1 MNLPTFIGNQRVAAT
16 LRRMVAER
24 RLPQTL
30 LFAGP
35 RGVGKATL
43 ARQLAA
49 AMNCPASHSGEP
61 CGECSNC
68 RRILKADLSSE
79 AFQELFEERLK
90 MPAAKRLENPL
101 IVATHPDFLIF
112 PPDGPLQM
120 ITIEQARRLTK
131 AARFGPS
138 EGVRR
143 VFLVDNADRANEEA
157 ANSLL
162 KTLEEPADSLTI
174 ILTAANP
181 YELLPTIRSRSIP
194 FYFGPLTQSEMR
206 QFFDTRPEIGE
217 QERERLAGWSDG
229 SPGKALSLDA
239 EEYTERR
246 GTMLAILRTALG
258 TGSFAELLAHT
269 ENVGRK
275 RQQKLGLLV
284 DSGQGLLRDL
294 VHLKLGTQGLINE
307 DLREELESMAT
318 RVTFDWVEK
327 AAAELDELVRLE
339 RRNIQKQVALESLA
353 VSLRHAA
360 ARSAHSA

>member
-1 MNLPTFIGNQRVAAT
+1 MSAPPFIGNQRVAAT

-43 ARQLAA
+43 ARRLAA
-49 AMNCPASHSGEP
+49 AMNCPASQFGEP

-79 AFQELFEERLK
+79 VFQELFEERLK
-90 MPAAKRLENPL
+90 MPAAKRVENPL

-112 PPDGPLQM
+112 PPDGPLRM
-120 ITIEQARRLTK
+120 ITIEQARRLRE

-138 EGVRR
+138 EGLRR
-143 VFLVDNADRANEEA
+143 VFLVDHADRANEEA

-162 KTLEEPADSLTI
+162 KTLEEPADSLTV

-181 YELLPTIRSRSIP
+181 YQLLPTIRSRSIP
-194 FYFGPLTQSEMR
+194 FYFGALTQSEMQ
-206 QFFDTRPEIGE
+206 QFFDSRPEIGE
-217 QERERLAGWSDG
+217 QERERLAGWSQG

-239 EEYTERR
+239 DEYTERR
-246 GTMLAILRTALG
+246 GAMLALLRTALG
-258 TGSFAELLAHT
+258 TGSFAELLAHA
-269 ENVGRK
+269 ENVVRK
-275 RQQKLGLLV
+275 RQHKLDLLV
-284 DSGQGLLRDL
+284 DSAQGLLQDL
-294 VHLKLGTQGLINE
+294 VHLKVGTRALINE
-307 DLREELESMAT
+307 DLREELQAMAK
-318 RVTFDWVEK
+318 RVTFGWVEK

-339 RRNIQKQVALESLA
+339 RRNIQKQIALESLA
-353 VSLRHAA
+353 LGLRHAGERLA
-360 ARSAHSA
+360 

>member
-1 MNLPTFIGNQRVAAT
+1 MSAPPFIGNQRVAAT
-16 LRRMVAER
+16 LRRMVAEE

-43 ARQLAA
+43 ARHLAA
-49 AMNCPASHSGEP
+49 AMNCPASRAGEP

-68 RRILKADLSSE
+68 RRTLEADLSKESY
-79 AFQELFEERLK
+79 QKLFEERLK
-90 MPAAKRLENPL
+90 LTAAKRLENPL
-101 IVATHPDFLIF
+101 IVATHPDFLTF

-120 ITIEQARRLTK
+120 ISIEQARRLK
-131 AARFGPS
+131 DAARFGPS
-138 EGVRR
+138 EGKRR
-143 VFLVDNADRANEEA
+143 VFLVDHADRANEEA

-162 KTLEEPADSLTI
+162 KTLEEPAESLTV
-174 ILTAANP
+174 ILTASNP

-194 FYFGPLTQSEMR
+194 FYFGTLTPSEMQ
-206 QFFDTRPEIGE
+206 QFFDTRPELD
-217 QERERLAGWSDG
+217 QRERERLAGWSDG

-258 TGSFAELLAHT
+258 SGSFAELLAHT
-269 ENVGRK
+269 ENIGRK
-275 RQQKLGLLV
+275 RQHKFDLLV
-284 DSGQGLLRDL
+284 DSAQGLLQDL
-294 VHLKLGTQGLINE
+294 VHLKLGTPGLINE
-307 DLREELESMAT
+307 DLREELQPMAA
-318 RVTFDWVEK
+318 RLTFDWVEK

-339 RRNIQKQVALESLA
+339 RRNIQKQIALESLA

-360 ARSAHSA
+360 VRSS

>member
-1 MNLPTFIGNQRVAAT
+1 MSGPLFIGNQRVAAT
-16 LRRMVAER
+16 LRRMVAEQ

-43 ARQLAA
+43 ARHLAA
-49 AMNCPASHSGEP
+49 AMNCPTSRSGEP

-68 RRILKADLSSE
+68 RRTLKADLSSE
-79 AFQELFEERLK
+79 AFQKLFEERLK

-101 IVATHPDFLIF
+101 IVATHPDFLTF

-120 ITIEQARRLTK
+120 ITIEQARRLRE

-138 EGVRR
+138 EGTRR
-143 VFLVDNADRANEEA
+143 VFLVDQADRANEEA

-162 KTLEEPADSLTI
+162 KTLEEPADSLTV
-174 ILTAANP
+174 ILTASNP

-194 FYFGPLTQSEMR
+194 FYFGSLTQSEMQ
-206 QFFDTRPEIGE
+206 QFFDTRPELD
-217 QERERLAGWSDG
+217 QRERERLAAWSDG

-258 TGSFAELLAHT
+258 SGSFVELLAHT

-275 RQQKLGLLV
+275 RQHKFDLLV
-284 DSGQGLLRDL
+284 DSAQGLLQDL
-294 VHLKLGTQGLINE
+294 VHLKVGTQGLINE
-307 DLREELESMAT
+307 DLREELEPMAA

-353 VSLRHAA
+353 ISLRQTVAP
-360 ARSAHSA
+360 SA

>member
-1 MNLPTFIGNQRVAAT
+1 MSVPPFIGNQRVAAT

-30 LFAGP
+30 LFTGP

-49 AMNCPASHSGEP
+49 AMNCPASQFGEP

-79 AFQELFEERLK
+79 AFQQLFEERLK

-120 ITIEQARRLTK
+120 ITIEQARRLRE

-138 EGVRR
+138 EGLRR
-143 VFLVDNADRANEEA
+143 VFLVDHADRANEEA

-162 KTLEEPADSLTI
+162 KTLEEPADSLTM

-181 YELLPTIRSRSIP
+181 YQLLPTIRSRSIP
-194 FYFGPLTQSEMR
+194 FYFGALTKSEMQ
-206 QFFDTRPEIGE
+206 QFFDTRPEISE
-217 QERERLAGWSDG
+217 QERQRLAGWSAG

-258 TGSFAELLAHT
+258 RGSFAELLAHT

-275 RQQKLGLLV
+275 HKLDLLV
-284 DSGQGLLRDL
+284 DCAQGLLQDL
-294 VHLKLGTQGLINE
+294 VHLKVGTPGLINE
-307 DLREELESMAT
+307 DLREELEPMAKK
-318 RVTFDWVEK
+318 VTFDWVEK

-339 RRNIQKQVALESLA
+339 RRNIQKQIALESLA
-353 VSLRHAA
+353 VGLRHASERLA
-360 ARSAHSA
+360 

>member
-1 MNLPTFIGNQRVAAT
+1 MSSPPFIGNQRVAAT

-49 AMNCPASHSGEP
+49 AMNCPASRGGEP
-61 CGECSNC
+61 CGDCSNC
-68 RRILKADLSSE
+68 RRILAADLSSE
-79 AFQELFEERLK
+79 VFQKQFEERLK

-101 IVATHPDFLIF
+101 IVATHPDFLTF

-120 ITIEQARRLTK
+120 ITIEQARRLRE

-143 VFLVDNADRANEEA
+143 VFLVDQAGRANEEA
-157 ANSLL
+157 SNSLL
-162 KTLEEPADSLTI
+162 KTLEEPADSLTV
-174 ILTAANP
+174 ILTAENP

-194 FYFGPLTQSEMR
+194 FYFGTLTQSEMQ
-206 QFFDTRPEIGE
+206 QFFDTRPEFDE
-217 QERERLAGWSDG
+217 QERQRLAGWSDG

-239 EEYTERR
+239 DEFTERR
-246 GTMLAILRTALG
+246 ATMLALLRAALG
-258 TGSFAELLAHT
+258 TGSFTELLAHT

-275 RQQKLGLLV
+275 RRQKLALLV
-284 DSGQGLLRDL
+284 DSAQGLLQDL
-294 VHLKLGTQGLINE
+294 VHLRMGVGGLINE
-307 DLREELESMAT
+307 DLREELEPMAAKA
-318 RVTFDWVEK
+318 TFGWVDK

-353 VSLRHAA
+353 LSLRPP
-360 ARSAHSA
+360 ARHSA